1 MIAAAPNLLRYE
13 AYRSVYA
20 IVSRHVENEKLRQA
34 LSFHTLL
41 VGGNPMKTSA
51 IYALIHALERR
62 GGVWF
67 PKGGTIGSASGRER
81 VCQSVEIS
89 VVDVS
94 LNKTEKRQ
102 RTTTTSPRN

>member
-1 MIAAAPNLLRYE
+1 MIAAAQNLLRYE

-67 PKGGTIGSASGRER
+67 PKGGTHALVRGMVRSDERRVGKECGS
-81 VCQSVEIS
+81 
-89 VVDVS
+89 
-94 LNKTEKRQ
+94 
-102 RTTTTSPRN
+102 TSRSRGAP